1 MAIITIARDAFSG
14 AQDLAAYLSQ
24 TLDYKMVT
32 RADIIPT
39 LPEYGISEDRLHRAL
54 YKQLGI

>member
-32 RADIIPT
+32 RA
-39 LPEYGISEDRLHRAL
+39 A
-54 YKQLGI
+54 